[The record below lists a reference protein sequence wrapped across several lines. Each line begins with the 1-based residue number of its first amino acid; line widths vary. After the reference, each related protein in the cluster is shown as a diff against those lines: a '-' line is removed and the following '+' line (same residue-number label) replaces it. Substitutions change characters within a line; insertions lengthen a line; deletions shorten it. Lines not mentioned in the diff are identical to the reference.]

1 MICWR
6 GSAARIDGMADCP
19 LETFDFPADPDAKW
33 CTIDAMAAHAAVVQD
48 LDLDDRRNRI
58 LRRIAQFIERIFTE
72 ARSHPAQAANELA
85 VKILTGG
92 SCRCGETVGLFG
104 APGCQWQLVDDRWEP
119 GCDAP
124 PIDMSGVGVERGD
137 LVGMN
142 RAARRRAKRKR
153 KR

>member
-1 MICWR
+1 MKP
-6 GSAARIDGMADCP
+6 GMQPVVAAADLVGRAGAKGFEIAWDCP
-19 LETFDFPADPDAKW
+19 
-33 CTIDAMAAHAAVVQD
+33 HATDSDSGHSCPEVTWTCSASYKGH
-48 LDLDDRRNRI
+48 
-58 LRRIAQFIERIFTE
+58 RIFTE